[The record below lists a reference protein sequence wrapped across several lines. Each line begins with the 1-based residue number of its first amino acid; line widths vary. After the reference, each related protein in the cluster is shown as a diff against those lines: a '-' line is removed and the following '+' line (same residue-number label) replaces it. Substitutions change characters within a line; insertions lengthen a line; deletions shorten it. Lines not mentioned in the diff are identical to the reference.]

1 MSNEYLDWLADN
13 LLDPEEKEQ
22 SKDEKLTYKKPKQ
35 IQVVNNM
42 YNKAGKPELLL
53 YHDEVCPTCG
63 RYSYNGDVCSLCKKD
78 YDLEDKKETYG
89 L

>member
-22 SKDEKLTYKKPKQ
+22 SKDKTIK
-35 IQVVNNM
+35 
-42 YNKAGKPELLL
+42 
-53 YHDEVCPTCG
+53 YHPDEICPVCG
-63 RYSYNGDVCSLCKKD
+63 RYSYNGDVCNLCKRD

>member
-22 SKDEKLTYKKPKQ
+22 SKDKEL
-35 IQVVNNM
+35 NM
-42 YNKAGKPELLL
+42 RVLGETTIK
-53 YHDEVCPTCG
+53 YHPDEICPVCG
-63 RYSYNGDVCSLCKKD
+63 SYSYNGDVCNLCKRD